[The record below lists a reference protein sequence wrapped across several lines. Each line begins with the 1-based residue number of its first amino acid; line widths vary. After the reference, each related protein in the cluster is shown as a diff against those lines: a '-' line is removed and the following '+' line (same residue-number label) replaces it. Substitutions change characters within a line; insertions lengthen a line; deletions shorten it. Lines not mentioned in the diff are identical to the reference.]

1 MAAAPRCLFDWEIK
15 SITATHSNRAEKQ
28 AENKKMGSES
38 GERATIIGTVERSPS
53 NVFASVQYRSN
64 VSMAAEATQQQQRNS
79 NNAAATT
86 IAAAA
91 APQ

>member
-1 MAAAPRCLFDWEIK
+1 
-15 SITATHSNRAEKQ
+15 
-28 AENKKMGSES
+28 MGSES